1 MFATPQQ
8 LLQPAS
14 TASSARPLP
23 DAATQPS
30 RHVILFGRHIS
41 SYTLPARLLCGGDLL
56 GRRVEVLRLVA
67 GHVASLAGTQI
78 LQEGVLKLI
87 FLGACELEHLL
98 AVAEEVKR
106 RAAPNLEDVPA
117 QCDHLLVLVAVDP
130 EEARVL
136 EALREGVVLGLKGA
150 AGLAVREAHLQH
162 DEPPAGRLLLERIGV
177 LSKGVHERHVRGDHG
192 FVPKHLELIKADFAR
207 AVDVHLEH
215 KVLHLIRRHLDANEI
230 DGVRDLVD
238 VQLPV
243 AVLVKQRKD
252 ILDVVVAHGCGAHRL
267 ALADRGAQGGEV
279 RAEPQLLFR
288 AKGSALDAAN
298 RAQLTLVERRL

>member
-87 FLGACELEHLL
+87 LLGA
-98 AVAEEVKR
+98 
-106 RAAPNLEDVPA
+106 
-117 QCDHLLVLVAVDP
+117 
-130 EEARVL
+130 
-136 EALREGVVLGLKGA
+136 
-150 AGLAVREAHLQH
+150 
-162 DEPPAGRLLLERIGV
+162 
-177 LSKGVHERHVRGDHG
+177 
-192 FVPKHLELIKADFAR
+192 
-207 AVDVHLEH
+207 
-215 KVLHLIRRHLDANEI
+215 
-230 DGVRDLVD
+230 
-238 VQLPV
+238 
-243 AVLVKQRKD
+243 
-252 ILDVVVAHGCGAHRL
+252 
-267 ALADRGAQGGEV
+267 
-279 RAEPQLLFR
+279 
-288 AKGSALDAAN
+288 
-298 RAQLTLVERRL
+298 